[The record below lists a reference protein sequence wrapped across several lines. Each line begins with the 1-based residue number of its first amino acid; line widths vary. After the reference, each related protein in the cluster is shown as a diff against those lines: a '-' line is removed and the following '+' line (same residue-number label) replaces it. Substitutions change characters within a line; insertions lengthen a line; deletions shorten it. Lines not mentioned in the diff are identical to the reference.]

1 MLEEDAHSPNRNVN
15 GMLSLFPEA
24 EIIAPETNGPITAE
38 VLPIFTT
45 VSMRCEQGLEYYHRK
60 QRKEEE
66 PAQRIAIKDFPLSA
80 EKDRNTGHLG

>member
-45 VSMRCEQGLEYYHRK
+45 VSMRCEQGLDANITTENREK
-60 QRKEEE
+60 KRNLPKE
-66 PAQRIAIKDFPLSA
+66 
-80 EKDRNTGHLG
+80 

>member
-38 VLPIFTT
+38 VLPIFTASSVCD
-45 VSMRCEQGLEYYHRK
+45 VSKQWMRILP
-60 QRKEEE
+60 QRT
-66 PAQRIAIKDFPLSA
+66 
-80 EKDRNTGHLG
+80 EKRRGTCPKNNH